1 MDKLSLI
8 ILYRYTLQRLLEWL
22 VLEYS
27 LSVPYLDTKN
37 VQIKVFILDIL
48 VGNRF

>member
-1 MDKLSLI
+1 M
-8 ILYRYTLQRLLEWL
+8 LQMLLESL
-22 VLEYS
+22 VLDYS

-48 VGNRF
+48 AGNQF

>member
-1 MDKLSLI
+1 M
-8 ILYRYTLQRLLEWL
+8 LQMLLESL
-22 VLEYS
+22 VLDYMYS

-48 VGNRF
+48 AGNQF